1 MTAAKKK
8 TIIGLTGNIATGKT
22 VVRKMLGHLG
32 ANTIDADALT
42 HRIMAQDGPGYKPI
56 VDLFGKFILDANG
69 DIDRKKLGGM
79 VFSDPEALK
88 SLEAIIHPYVRK
100 AVDYMIEKSPQD
112 VIVVEAI
119 KLLESPLRQRV
130 DSIWVTAASED
141 EQLVR
146 LASKRG
152 MSTAEARQRMQ
163 NQSSQDEKKAAADV
177 VIQNDGSFE
186 DTWIQVQAA
195 WQKLF
200 PKGTT
205 GDTVRIP
212 VEQVREAA
220 AQQTDFT
227 SEKMETDRAKPRQA
241 EDIALLI
248 NRLSGGQK
256 DLTRMD
262 VMAAFGEK
270 AFMLLIAAGQLVGV
284 AGWQVENLVAR
295 VDEIWLEPV
304 LNRAKA
310 IEVLMEA
317 IVSASKE
324 LQAEALL
331 VFVDPEELADASIWQ
346 PLDFQIMT
354 VPQLEVTAWKEAA
367 RESQPEDT
375 VILFKQLRVD
385 RVLRPI

>member
-22 VVRKMLGHLG
+22 VVRRMLGHLG
-32 ANTIDADALT
+32 AYAIDADALT

-56 VDLFGKFILDANG
+56 IDLFGKFILNSNG
-69 DIDRKKLGGM
+69 DIDRSKLAGV
-79 VFSDPEALK
+79 VFSDPDALAG
-88 SLEAIIHPYVRK
+88 LEAIIHPYVRQ
-100 AVDYMIEKSPQD
+100 AVDYLIEKSTQD
-112 VIVVEAI
+112 VVVVEAI
-119 KLLESPLRQRV
+119 KLLESPLRQKT
-130 DSIWVTAASED
+130 DSIWVTTASED

-146 LASKRG
+146 LATKRG
-152 MSTAEARQRMQ
+152 MTAAEARKRMD
-163 NQSSQDEKKAAADV
+163 NQSSQAEKVAAADV
-177 VIQNDGSFE
+177 VIKNDGSFE

-200 PKGTT
+200 PKGST

-220 AQQTDFT
+220 AQQTDFFNA
-227 SEKMETDRAKPRQA
+227 KLETDRAKPRQA

-248 NRLSGGQK
+248 NRLSEGEK

-270 AFMLLIAAGQLVGV
+270 AFMLLIAEGQLVGV

-295 VDEIWLEPV
+295 VDEIWLEPA
-304 LNRAKA
+304 LNRARA
-310 IEVLMEA
+310 VEVLMDA
-317 IVSASKE
+317 VVSASNE

-331 VFVDPEELADASIWQ
+331 IFVDPEEIASATVWQ
-346 PLDFQIMT
+346 PLDYQIMT
-354 VPQLEVTAWKEAA
+354 IPQLEVTAWKEAA
-367 RESQPEDT
+367 SESQPPDT

-385 RVLRPI
+385 RILRPL